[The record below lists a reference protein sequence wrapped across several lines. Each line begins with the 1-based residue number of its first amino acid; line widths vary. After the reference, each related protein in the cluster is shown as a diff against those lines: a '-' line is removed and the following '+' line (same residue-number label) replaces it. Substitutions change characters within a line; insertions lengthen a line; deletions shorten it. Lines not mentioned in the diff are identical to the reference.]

1 VRRSACTR
9 KGDADK
15 AASRVEQARLHVSG
29 YLRRD
34 RAVAKL
40 QASNHGQLFDGGAV
54 LHVLARVV

>member
-1 VRRSACTR
+1 
-9 KGDADK
+9 
-15 AASRVEQARLHVSG
+15 LHVSG